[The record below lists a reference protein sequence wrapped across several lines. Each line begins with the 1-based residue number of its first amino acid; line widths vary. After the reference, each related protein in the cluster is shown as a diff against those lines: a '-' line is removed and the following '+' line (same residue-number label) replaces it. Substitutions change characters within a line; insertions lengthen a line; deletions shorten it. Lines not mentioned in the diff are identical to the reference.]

1 MQKIGISKPNKS
13 LERYLDWLNYFNVA
27 YEILDWNKKED
38 LTKIND
44 CKGLILTGGVD
55 IYPEIYCDWETDKE
69 RGNFIPERDGFELK
83 LLEQAIEKNLPV
95 LGICRGCQLINVYFK
110 GNLIYDIE
118 SIRNVNHNKIS
129 EEEPR
134 MHEVNIYEGTILKN
148 IIGLENGI
156 VTSTHHQSV
165 DRVGEGL
172 AVNAKSSDG
181 IVEGIEY
188 LNKSS
193 NHFLLGIQWHPE
205 KFSDFNNPFSKNI
218 LYKFV
223 EETLKS

>member
-1 MQKIGISKPNKS
+1 
-13 LERYLDWLNYFNVA
+13 
-27 YEILDWNKKED
+27 
-38 LTKIND
+38 
-44 CKGLILTGGVD
+44 
-55 IYPEIYCDWETDKE
+55 
-69 RGNFIPERDGFELK
+69 
-83 LLEQAIEKNLPV
+83 
-95 LGICRGCQLINVYFK
+95 
-110 GNLIYDIE
+110 
-118 SIRNVNHNKIS
+118 
-129 EEEPR
+129 